1 MAYSDSKRLTIG
13 LTGGVA
19 SGKTTAAHAFQ
30 AHGVTVIDADRLAR
44 RVVEPGQPA
53 LEEIRRAFGDQ
64 VLDASGRLDRSHLRR
79 LVFGDD
85 EARQRLEAIIHPRV
99 REALIAERDAAGGP
113 YVVLVV
119 PLLVESQFHDL
130 VDRILV
136 VDVPEHLQLERL
148 MRRDDVDE
156 QLARRMMEAQL
167 PRRRRLAHADDVVL
181 NTGNPKQLREL
192 VRRLHE
198 RYLELH
204 TGTRK
209 SLPPQHLPAPG
220 Q

>member
-1 MAYSDSKRLTIG
+1 MTSPGSKRLTIG

-19 SGKTTAAHAFQ
+19 SGKTTAARAFE

-44 RVVEPGQPA
+44 RVVEPEQPA

-64 VLDASGRLDRSHLRR
+64 VLDASGRLDRARLRR
-79 LVFGDD
+79 VVFGDD

-99 REALIAERDAAGGP
+99 REALIAERDEAGGP

-119 PLLVESQFHDL
+119 PLLVESQLHDL

-148 MRRDDVDE
+148 MQRDDIDE
-156 QLARRMMEAQL
+156 QLARRMIDAQL
-167 PRRRRLAHADDVVL
+167 PRRRRLAHADDVLL
-181 NTGNPKQLREL
+181 NTGSPEQLREL
-192 VRRLHE
+192 VRRLHQ
-198 RYLELH
+198 RYMELH
-204 TGTRK
+204 NGARK